1 MNSSF
6 SFESK
11 KRIADMGMAAVS
23 AFLEETP
30 IAARRKVYSALP
42 TIDGFRKNTDR
53 EFKKKSERFV
63 AALTH
68 APDPKSRASSKE
80 WEAFGAIWCAWG
92 QDTFLDAFPSTLV
105 DYGAA
110 GEEGALSF
118 LQELVDRAADG
129 CSRED
134 VEKLVQFSGFAIT
147 SGVSAFIAALPTR
160 ATLERDRA
168 LSRLPADVKALQ
180 QSVGELERTASD
192 FGRQLRLVNSEAS
205 NAANTAKVASEAS
218 AETSRKLSEMD
229 RRAPVVTSAD
239 MEKLA
244 GQLATQ
250 AEQLERRLEQKLK
263 ATQTSKESVHH
274 DVDML
279 QKALK
284 KLTAD
289 LAEMRTSLKVAE
301 ESYQR
306 AVDESKFQLELI
318 SEQKIEATTHRE
330 IGNGKAIAGPVKWMN
345 PEIPSKPEKLADAS
359 DIFQFAKANFLAIG
373 IRQTDADSVARTIVA
388 GVLSGHMVQFRGSL
402 AEFIA
407 IASAHC
413 LGGQRLLSWQ
423 VPLGLYDGSDADG
436 LLELLGDSSQH
447 YPGVL
452 LRGVNRSAFEIYGSA
467 IRDLVLQSQFV
478 RSGRLPLR
486 SAMFAT
492 WVDGPATLPGS
503 TALLELGPVIDADEL
518 MWSHASDW
526 TAMRCGEISFLQDE
540 IHELVDSSKEQV
552 GEVSN
557 VVNALKL
564 PRNRLWQFSFSKYL
578 GVLFALPGSD
588 YKRDLA
594 TALAHWVVPWAH
606 VNGLSREKVEH
617 AIGEFASEQ
626 LQIVSVKNALSELAG
641 EAIA

>member
-6 SFESK
+6 SYEAK
-11 KRIADMGMAAVS
+11 KRIADMGAEAIS
-23 AFLEETP
+23 EFLEEAP
-30 IAARRKVYSALP
+30 IAARRKVLSALP

-53 EFKKKSERFV
+53 EFKKKSERLV
-63 AALTH
+63 AALAH

-80 WEAFGAIWCAWG
+80 WNAFAAIWCAWG
-92 QDTFLDAFPSTLV
+92 QDTFHCTFPATLI
-105 DYGAA
+105 DYKADV
-110 GEEGALSF
+110 EEGALSF
-118 LQELVDRAADG
+118 LHKLVDRAPDG

-147 SGVSAFIAALPTR
+147 SDVSAFVAALPTR
-160 ATLERDRA
+160 VTLVRDRT
-168 LSRLPADVKALQ
+168 LSRLPADVKALE
-180 QSVGELERTASD
+180 QSIVELERTTND
-192 FGRQLRLVNSEAS
+192 FGRQLRLVSSEAS
-205 NAANTAKVASEAS
+205 SAATTARVASEAS
-218 AETSRKLSEMD
+218 AEASRKLSEME
-229 RRAPVVTSAD
+229 RRSPVVTSAD
-239 MEKLA
+239 MEKLS
-244 GQLATQ
+244 GQLANE

-263 ATQTSKESVHH
+263 ATQTSKESVNH
-274 DVDML
+274 DIDTL

-301 ESYQR
+301 ERYQR
-306 AVDESKFQLELI
+306 AVDESKIQLETI
-318 SEQKIEATTHRE
+318 SEQKIEVATHRE
-330 IGNGKAIAGPVKWMN
+330 IANGKAIAGSVKWMS
-345 PEIPSKPEKLADAS
+345 PEVPSKPEKLADAS
-359 DIFQFAKANFLAIG
+359 TIFQFAKDNFLAIG
-373 IRQTDADSVARTIVA
+373 IRQTDADSVARTMVA

-407 IASAHC
+407 IASARC

-423 VPLGLYDGSDADG
+423 VPLGLYDGTDADG
-436 LLELLGDSSQH
+436 LLQLLGDSSLH

-452 LRGVNRSAFEIYGSA
+452 LRGVNRSAFEIYGGA
-467 IRDLVLQSQFV
+467 VRDLVLQSQFV

-492 WVDGPATLPGS
+492 WVDGPATLPGN

-526 TAMRCGEISFLQDE
+526 TAMRCGELSFLLDE
-540 IHELVDSSKEQV
+540 IHELIDGSKEQV
-552 GEVSN
+552 SEVFN

-564 PRNRLWQFSFSKYL
+564 PRNRLWQFAFSKYL

-626 LQIVSVKNALSELAG
+626 LQMVSVKNALSELAG